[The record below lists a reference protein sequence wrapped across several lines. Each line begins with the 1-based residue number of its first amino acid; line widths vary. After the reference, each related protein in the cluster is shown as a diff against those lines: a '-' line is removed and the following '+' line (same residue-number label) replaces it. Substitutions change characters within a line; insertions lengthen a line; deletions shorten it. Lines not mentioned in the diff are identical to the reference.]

1 MIGNSSLEGFQFV
14 FVLWGVIAVIGVI
27 VSVLAAVALVYAI
40 RLMSRKIRQQ
50 DNDALAVRMN
60 REQ

>member
-14 FVLWGVIAVIGVI
+14 FLVWGVIAVIGVI
-27 VSVLAAVALVYAI
+27 VSVLVAIALVYAI

-50 DNDALAVRMN
+50 DNEALAARMN
-60 REQ
+60 LEP